1 MEDHLRTM
9 LIWPRAESDICVL
22 VIAIDLVRF
31 SCSWTWPTSMRL
43 EIWEGGL
50 GTLDIQSTNFK
61 GNAPMAQI
69 KCAPGMGNPE
79 FEALFGSLR
88 RVGGFAVAQ
97 HDVYDG
103 GRHLR
108 LLFAPLGNVLLCAV
122 LPGSD
127 IEELLKCRSSR
138 QQSHAAAKNQY
149 GQSSQEITLAVKESI
164 SPLYQRCWQPQAYGD
179 ATQQPQPPW
188 TRQLAPLGLRAATV
202 DP

>member
-31 SCSWTWPTSMRL
+31 PCSWTWPTSMRL

-61 GNAPMAQI
+61 GNTPMAQI

-97 HDVYDG
+97 HDVYDEC
-103 GRHLR
+103 RRLR
-108 LLFAPLGNVLLCAV
+108 LLCAPLGNVLLCAV
-122 LPGSD
+122 LPSSR
-127 IEELLKCRSSR
+127 IEEFRDLRRQSRNGATCSRKEPVEPGRHVRSEGCDLATTSTALAATSLR
-138 QQSHAAAKNQY
+138 RRHTAPAAA
-149 GQSSQEITLAVKESI
+149 
-164 SPLYQRCWQPQAYGD
+164 
-179 ATQQPQPPW
+179 
-188 TRQLAPLGLRAATV
+188 V
-202 DP
+202 D